1 MKSKPPNIL
10 IIKSVSTELDRVESF
25 VADIFEYHQFS
36 HKCFNAVFLCISEAV
51 TNSIVHGNKED
62 HKKKV
67 ELNVDCKHHLIQV
80 QITDEG
86 EGFDI
91 EDIPDPTHK
100 DNIRKE
106 TGRGIHIIKSI
117 AQKVSLNEKGNSLRF
132 EIVCK

>member
-1 MKSKPPNIL
+1 MLYFCAFLKQLQIQL
-10 IIKSVSTELDRVESF
+10 YTEIRR
-25 VADIFEYHQFS
+25 
-36 HKCFNAVFLCISEAV
+36 
-51 TNSIVHGNKED
+51 D

-100 DNIRKE
+100 ENILKE

-117 AQKVSLNEKGNSLRF
+117 SAK
-132 EIVCK
+132 CKF